1 MKWLFYPS
9 YGLIKYF
16 WYCSVNWLTAPQTVS
31 IIVITI
37 EWKSASFVR
46 LVFLDGLQ
54 NISPSYYEAAN

>member
-1 MKWLFYPS
+1 M
-9 YGLIKYF
+9 
-16 WYCSVNWLTAPQTVS
+16 NWLTVPQTVS

-46 LVFLDGLQ
+46 LVFLGGLQ